1 MIGTL
6 RGVVRGTVAWTVGYL
21 LMVGLVLVGVAESGS
36 GTVGAAASAFVAAH
50 VLPPAEASI
59 EPLALGAVPLVAVG
73 AVGYRAGVRRQS
85 GVLSRLRSALPVVG
99 ESDRSRPRYALRSG
113 GTLAVGY
120 ALVTAVVAIAIDAS
134 IGPVAASA
142 FLTALLV
149 AVPAAF
155 VGTMR

>member
-1 MIGTL
+1 MISTL
-6 RGVVRGTVAWTVGYL
+6 RGVVRGTVAWTVGFL
-21 LMVGLVLVGVAESGS
+21 LMTGLVVAGVAESGS
-36 GTVGAAASAFVAAH
+36 GIVGAAVSAFVTAH

-59 EPLALGAVPLVAVG
+59 EPLLLGVVPLVAVG

-85 GVLSRLRSALPVVG
+85 GVLSRLRSALPVG
-99 ESDRSRPRYALRSG
+99 DGSDSSRSRYALRSG

-120 ALVTAVVAIAIDAS
+120 ALVTAVAALAIDAS
-134 IGPVAASA
+134 VGPVAASA
-142 FLTALLV
+142 FLTALLA